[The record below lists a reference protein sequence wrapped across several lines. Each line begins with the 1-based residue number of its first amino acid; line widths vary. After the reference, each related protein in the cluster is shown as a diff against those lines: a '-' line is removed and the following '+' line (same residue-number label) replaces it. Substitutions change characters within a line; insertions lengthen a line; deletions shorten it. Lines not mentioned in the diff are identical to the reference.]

1 MSPPSTT
8 GSAPVAGEAQWAGAG
23 HPALR
28 PALLLCAR
36 RLCARRRDQVLAH
49 GARDEDGVDDE
60 PLAPVRG
67 GADVWVAGSV
77 DAAAFVET
85 EVDHHAPPAAAGPAW
100 ATSAPQISAH
110 TACKRTAL
118 TGGHYPIAALSVA
131 QRAARTQRRAVTLS
145 KRRVLRRGSV
155 N

>member
-49 GARDEDGVDDE
+49 GHV
-60 PLAPVRG
+60 
-67 GADVWVAGSV
+67 
-77 DAAAFVET
+77 T
-85 EVDHHAPPAAAGPAW
+85 
-100 ATSAPQISAH
+100 
-110 TACKRTAL
+110 RTAWTTSL
-118 TGGHYPIAALSVA
+118 LPLYEGALMYGL
-131 QRAARTQRRAVTLS
+131 QAV
-145 KRRVLRRGSV
+145 
-155 N
+155 

>member
-28 PALLLCAR
+28 PALL
-36 RLCARRRDQVLAH
+36 LCARRRDQVLAH

-77 DAAAFVET
+77 EAEPLGVRGRK
-85 EVDHHAPPAAAGPAW
+85 VHAY
-100 ATSAPQISAH
+100 
-110 TACKRTAL
+110 RR
-118 TGGHYPIAALSVA
+118 TGGRARGRLLKPVGLGGRVGLDPLKRPGPSIRLQRGLFWSAVGARLS
-131 QRAARTQRRAVTLS
+131 QIAVTRWLFAPN
-145 KRRVLRRGSV
+145 K
-155 N
+155 

>member
-23 HPALR
+23 HPTLR

-36 RLCARRRDQVLAH
+36 RLCARRRDQFLAH

-77 DAAAFVET
+77 DAAVFVNT
-85 EVDHHAPPAAAGPAW
+85 EVDHHPPPAGAGPAW
-100 ATSAPQISAH
+100 ATSALQVSAH
-110 TACKRTAL
+110 TACKRTVL
-118 TGGHYPIAALSVA
+118 TGGHYPIAAPSA
-131 QRAARTQRRAVTLS
+131 EPAISAGQSPCQNA
-145 KRRVLRRGSV
+145 GF
-155 N
+155 

>member
-28 PALLLCAR
+28 PALF
-36 RLCARRRDQVLAH
+36 LCARRRDQVLAH
-49 GARDEDGVDDE
+49 GARDEDGMDDE

-77 DAAAFVET
+77 EAEPLGVRGRKVHAYRKDGWPGPEAA
-85 EVDHHAPPAAAGPAW
+85 
-100 ATSAPQISAH
+100 
-110 TACKRTAL
+110 C
-118 TGGHYPIAALSVA
+118 
-131 QRAARTQRRAVTLS
+131 
-145 KRRVLRRGSV
+145 
-155 N
+155 

>member
-49 GARDEDGVDDE
+49 GARDEDGMDDE

-77 DAAAFVET
+77 EAEPLGVRGRK
-85 EVDHHAPPAAAGPAW
+85 VHAY
-100 ATSAPQISAH
+100 
-110 TACKRTAL
+110 RR
-118 TGGHYPIAALSVA
+118 TGGRA
-131 QRAARTQRRAVTLS
+131 QR
-145 KRRVLRRGSV
+145 
-155 N
+155 

>member
-36 RLCARRRDQVLAH
+36 RRDQVLAH
-49 GARDEDGVDDE
+49 GARDEDGMDDE

-77 DAAAFVET
+77 EAEPLGVRGRK
-85 EVDHHAPPAAAGPAW
+85 VHAYRRTGARAQRPPAEAGGP
-100 ATSAPQISAH
+100 
-110 TACKRTAL
+110 
-118 TGGHYPIAALSVA
+118 
-131 QRAARTQRRAVTLS
+131 RRKSRL
-145 KRRVLRRGSV
+145 GPP
-155 N
+155 